1 VGVTSAEPSSA
12 ETHSAEPTTRG
23 PTPAGSLLAGS
34 LLVVTAAVFFGT
46 LGPVSRLGYDAGLT
60 PLGFVAWRSL
70 IGAVVLGAGL
80 LVLRRRGTRLVD
92 LRRVPRRQAAL
103 LISAGVASAL
113 LNVAIFIAFERLSIA
128 LALLAF
134 YTYPAMIGVITTVS
148 GHERLD
154 WTRLVALVLALGG
167 MTLVVLG
174 QLGAG
179 GTEAHLDALGLGLAL
194 LAAGCNVLYV
204 LSARGG
210 FPAVPVREATFVILV
225 VNEVCFAVI
234 AVVGGGL
241 GQVFGPLGLPASWT
255 WLLWAGILG
264 AAIPTVLFT
273 AGLRRIGAVRTS
285 ILMLL
290 EPVVGAAIAALVL
303 REPIV
308 AIQVAG
314 GALVLTGA
322 ALAQRRSTVAEGGV
336 GPAVAETVAEG
347 EAA

>member
-1 VGVTSAEPSSA
+1 VTIAKPRSAGPSSG
-12 ETHSAEPTTRG
+12 EPTTRG
-23 PTPAGSLLAGS
+23 PIPAGSLLAGS
-34 LLVVTAAVFFGT
+34 LLVVAAAVFFGT
-46 LGPVSRLGYDAGLT
+46 LGPVSRLGYDAGVT
-60 PLGFVAWRSL
+60 PLGFVAWRSF

-80 LVLRRRGTRLVD
+80 LVIRRRGTRLVD
-92 LRRVPRRQAAL
+92 LRRVPRRQATL
-103 LISAGVASAL
+103 LIIAGVASAI
-113 LNVAIFIAFERLSIA
+113 LNVTIFIAFERLSIA
-128 LALLAF
+128 LALLTF
-134 YTYPAMIGVITTVS
+134 YTYPAMIGVITTVT
-148 GHERLD
+148 GHERPD
-154 WTRLVALVLALGG
+154 GTRLVALVLALAG

-179 GTEAHLDALGLGLAL
+179 GAEAHLDALGLALAL
-194 LAAGCNVLYV
+194 FAAGCNVVYV

-225 VNEVCFAVI
+225 VNEICFVVI
-234 AVVGGGL
+234 ALVGGAL
-241 GQVFGPLGLPASWT
+241 GQVSAPLGLPASWT
-255 WLLWAGILG
+255 WLLWAGVIG

-290 EPVVGAAIAALVL
+290 EPVVGALLAALVL

-322 ALAQRRSTVAEGGV
+322 ALAQRGSTLADGGV
-336 GPAVAETVAEG
+336 GPAIAEG
-347 EAA
+347 GAD